1 MDFAVFDELS
11 TVEGDEMGSVYDAH
25 LGLVSLAERGGYH
38 SYWFAEHHFGADRAA
53 PSPNLL
59 IAAASRIT
67 SSILLGSM
75 VNVLPFHN
83 PVRLA
88 EETAMLD
95 HLTHGRVQFGIGRGV
110 RPPEF
115 RRYKVDMNLSR
126 EMFSE
131 SFELH
136 KQLWTT
142 PGATADGEYW
152 SFEDV
157 TIVPSV
163 LQQPYPPVW
172 CTGMS
177 RESARWAGAQGIP
190 FVTSFLA
197 PDETQAI
204 GDEYRSSFVPS
215 TLNAEPCFGV
225 MRHLYMSDSFETARD
240 EVGHVYDRLF
250 HHWLDV
256 ALTSQ
261 AKVPESYK
269 AYPERHVRLGNMKL
283 DELVAEGL
291 ILFGGKEEV
300 KEAVQDHANRGTD
313 LLMVWVSP
321 WGVQV
326 DQAAQCLERFATD
339 VMPDFSAQPSSMSAL
354 IGTPRDA
361 QQVGHPAS

>member
-1 MDFAVFDELS
+1 MDFAIFDELS
-11 TVEGDEMGSVYDAH
+11 TVETDEMGHVYDAH
-25 LGLVSLAERGGYH
+25 LDLVSLAERLHYH
-38 SYWFAEHHFGADRAA
+38 SYWFAEHHFGSDRAA

-59 IAAASRIT
+59 IAAASRVT

-126 EMFSE
+126 EMFTE
-131 SFELH
+131 SYELH
-136 KQLWTT
+136 KLLWTT
-142 PGATADGEYW
+142 PGASADAQYW

-163 LQQPYPPVW
+163 LQRPYPPVW

-177 RESARWAGAQGIP
+177 RESARWAAANGIP
-190 FVTSFLA
+190 FLTSFLG
-197 PDETQAI
+197 PDETQAL
-204 GDEYRSSFVPS
+204 GDEYRNSFVRS
-215 TLNAEPCFGV
+215 ELNAEPYFGV
-225 MRHLYMSDSFETARD
+225 MRHLYLSDSFQAARE

-261 AKVPESYK
+261 TKVPESYK

-291 ILFGGKEEV
+291 ILFGGAEEIS
-300 KEAVQDHANRGTD
+300 EAVADHENRGTD
-313 LLMVWVSP
+313 MLMLWVSP
-321 WGVQV
+321 WGVRV
-326 DQAAQCLERFATD
+326 EQAARCLELFASG
-339 VMPDFSAQPSSMSAL
+339 VMPHFSDPAAGSVP
-354 IGTPRDA
+354 TDA
-361 QQVGHPAS
+361 PLGRQQVGQAAS

>member
-11 TVEGDEMGSVYDAH
+11 TVETDEQARVYDAH
-25 LGLVSLAERGGYH
+25 LDLVSLAERLDYH
-38 SYWFAEHHFGADRAA
+38 SYWFAEHHFGSDRAA

-59 IAAASRIT
+59 IAAASRMT
-67 SSILLGSM
+67 SRILLGSM

-142 PGATADGEYW
+142 PGATADGQYW

-177 RESARWAGAQGIP
+177 RESARWAGTNGIP
-190 FVTSFLA
+190 FVTSFLD
-197 PDETQAI
+197 PDETQAL
-204 GDEYRSSFVPS
+204 GDEYRDSFVAAD
-215 TLNAEPCFGV
+215 LNAEPYFGV
-225 MRHLYMSDSFETARD
+225 MRHLYMSDSFEAARG

-269 AYPERHVRLGNMKL
+269 AYPARHVRLGNMKL
-283 DELVAEGL
+283 DELVAEGV
-291 ILFGGKEEV
+291 IIFGGKEEV
-300 KEAVQDHANRGTD
+300 DAAVADHEHRGTD
-313 LLMVWVSP
+313 MLMVWVSP
-321 WGVQV
+321 WGVRV
-326 DQAAQCLERFATD
+326 DQAARCLELFAGE
-339 VMPDFSAQPSSMSAL
+339 VMPNFSRAKSGSLP
-354 IGTPRDA
+354 IGEPPDR
-361 QQVGHPAS
+361 QQVVQSAS